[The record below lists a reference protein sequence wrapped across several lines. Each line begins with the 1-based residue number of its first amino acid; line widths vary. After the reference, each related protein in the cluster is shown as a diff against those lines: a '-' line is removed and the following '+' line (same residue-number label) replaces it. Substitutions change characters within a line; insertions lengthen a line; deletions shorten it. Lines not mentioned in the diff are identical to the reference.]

1 MGEVWETL
9 CDPMQA
15 PEWAEDVVEV
25 TGEPVKIEKGSGV
38 RFSDMF
44 HGHNERV
51 PVAGLA
57 WGVEVLDAVVREIC
71 GELATALG
79 LKGTTPH
86 QELPEAGG
94 GERSRQPPGRLQGVP
109 RRPALVESSR
119 ER

>member
-1 MGEVWETL
+1 MASWTQQALIEAPVGEVWETL

-25 TGEPVKIEKGSGV
+25 TGEPVKIEKGSTYLV
-38 RFSDMF
+38 
-44 HGHNERV
+44 
-51 PVAGLA
+51 
-57 WGVEVLDAVVREIC
+57 
-71 GELATALG
+71 TARGPPG